1 VLYSPRHIIKNS
13 DIYVDSIINLT
24 AKKTDLSEKKREKT
38 KANNGI
44 L

>member
-1 VLYSPRHIIKNS
+1 MW
-13 DIYVDSIINLT
+13 DSIINLT
-24 AKKTDLSEKKREKT
+24 ALKKDLSEKREKNAT

>member
-1 VLYSPRHIIKNS
+1 MW
-13 DIYVDSIINLT
+13 DSIINLT
-24 AKKTDLSEKKREKT
+24 ALKKTDLSEKKRKKL